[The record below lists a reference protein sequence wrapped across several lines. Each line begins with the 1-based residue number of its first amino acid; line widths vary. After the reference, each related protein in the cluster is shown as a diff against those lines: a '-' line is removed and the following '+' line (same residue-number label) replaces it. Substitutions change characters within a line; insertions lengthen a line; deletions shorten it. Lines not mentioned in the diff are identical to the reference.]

1 MLAIKK
7 RNILDLLNYG
17 FKSRTSNGYL
27 FLRKNIYK
35 KGKYVGAIYVNTIR
49 EGEYCNIIIN
59 LNKSIIIPSIIY
71 YLIKDGVIECI

>member
-17 FKSRTSNGYL
+17 FKSRASNGYL
-27 FLRKNIYK
+27 FLRKKIYK
-35 KGKYVGAIYVNTIR
+35 KGKYVGVINVNAIGTN
-49 EGEYCNIIIN
+49 EYCKIIIN
-59 LNKSIIIPSIIY
+59 LNKPIVIPSIIY